1 MMASACLGP
10 PGARRRLFPVVVDV
24 APVLIA
30 SLGWGQLGLAGE
42 RRVTPGDA
50 GHERTA
56 AIAMK
61 PTRLLERATTPDGT
75 PLTLHEHD
83 GTLSIRVGSVE
94 LMSTRQHHSEERLA
108 QLACAG
114 LRDRPRA
121 AVLIGGLGLGFTL
134 RETLRHLAADATVVV
149 AELVPAV
156 IAWNRDPA
164 HGLAA
169 DVIDDP
175 RVTVLAGDVADVLAA
190 DRGRY
195 DAIMLDVDNGASGLT
210 TAANDA
216 LYTVPGLQT
225 ARAALRPRG
234 RLAVW
239 SADGDPRFM
248 ARMEQAGF
256 AVEVVQARTHPTGG
270 SWNTIFVGT
279 RS

>member
-1 MMASACLGP
+1 
-10 PGARRRLFPVVVDV
+10 
-24 APVLIA
+24 
-30 SLGWGQLGLAGE
+30 
-42 RRVTPGDA
+42 
-50 GHERTA
+50 
-56 AIAMK
+56 MK
-61 PTRLLERATTPDGT
+61 PTRLLDEATTPDGT

-83 GTLSIRVGSVE
+83 GTFSIRVGGVE
-94 LMSTRQHHSEERLA
+94 LMSTRQHHSEERLTE
-108 QLACAG
+108 LACAG
-114 LRDRPRA
+114 LGDRRHA

-134 RETLRHLAADATVVV
+134 RETLRQVAADAAVVV

-175 RVTVLAGDVADVLAA
+175 RVEVVAGDVADVLATSSA
-190 DRGRY
+190 RF

-210 TAANDA
+210 AKANDR
-216 LYTVPGLQT
+216 LYSAKGLGA

-234 RLAVW
+234 RLAIW
-239 SADGDPRFM
+239 SADADPRFA
-248 ARMEQAGF
+248 ARLEQAGF
-256 AVEVVQARTHPTGG
+256 TVDAVKARTYPTGG